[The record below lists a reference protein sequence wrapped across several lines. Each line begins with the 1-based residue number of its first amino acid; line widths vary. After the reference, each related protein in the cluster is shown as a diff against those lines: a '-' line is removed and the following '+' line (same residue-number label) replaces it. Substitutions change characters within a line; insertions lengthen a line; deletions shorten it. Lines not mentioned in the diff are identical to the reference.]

1 MAIECGIVGMPNVGK
16 STLFNAL
23 TSSHQAAAENY
34 PFCTIDPNVGVVE
47 MPDERLKKIAAIFK
61 PEKIIPTTVSFVDIA
76 GLVKGASKGEG
87 LGNQFLGHIKG
98 CQAIAHVVRCF
109 EDPNIIHVE
118 GSVDPIRDVEV
129 IETELMLAD
138 LATVEKREER
148 LAKLTKSGDKDAIF
162 QLDFV
167 KRLKKSLEDGVM
179 ARLMKADAKEW
190 ESVKDLHLIT
200 QKPLMYVANMSE
212 EFAAKGKELENP
224 FYIRLLEY
232 AKKVGAHVI
241 PVCAKIESELD
252 SLDETEKEVFM
263 KDLGIEEPGLNKV
276 IRYAYETL
284 GLQTYFTAG
293 PKELRAWTIGKG
305 WKAPQAAGVIHTDFE
320 RGFICSETYN
330 YEDLIAKGSEQK
342 VKEAGLMR
350 TEGKEYTVKDG
361 DLLHFRFNV

>member
-1 MAIECGIVGMPNVGK
+1 VPVECGIVGLPNVGK

-34 PFCTIDPNVGVVE
+34 PFCTIDPNVGIVE
-47 MPDERLKKIAAIFK
+47 MPDIRLKKIAEVFK
-61 PEKIIPTTVSFVDIA
+61 PEKILPATVSFVDIA

-87 LGNQFLGHIKG
+87 LGNQFLGHIKN
-98 CQAIAHVVRCF
+98 CNAIAHVVRCF

-118 GSVDPIRDVEV
+118 GTVDPIRDVEV

-148 LAKLTKSGDKDAIF
+148 VQKLSKSGDKEALAQGEF
-162 QLDFV
+162 LKKV
-167 KRLKKSLEDGVM
+167 KKSLEDGVM
-179 ARLMKADAKEW
+179 LNRLQAEAHQW
-190 ESVKDLHLIT
+190 LLVKDLHLIT
-200 QKPLMYVANMSE
+200 QKPLMYVANMGE
-212 EFAAKGKELENP
+212 EFASHGKEMENP
-224 FYIRLLEY
+224 FYVRLLEH
-232 AKKVGAHVI
+232 AKKTNSVVV
-241 PVCAKIESELD
+241 PVSAKIESDLD
-252 SLDETEKEVFM
+252 SLEEEEKLAFM

-276 IRYAYETL
+276 IRAAYQTL

-293 PKELRAWTIGKG
+293 PKEVRAWTIEKG

-320 RGFICSETYN
+320 RGFICAETYH
-330 YEDLIAKGSEQK
+330 YQDLLNKGSEQK

-350 TEGKEYTVKDG
+350 TEGKDYTVKDG